1 MSDWHEPPMMEGP
14 PGALT
19 RIDGRDYLYFGGTS
33 YLGLSGHPEVI
44 EAGCAAMREYGVHAA
59 TSRSGFGSS
68 AIVLDVER
76 RAAEFFGTETSFYYA
91 SGYAGN
97 HILVQA
103 LADRAD
109 LALIDESAHF
119 SVEEASRLLG
129 KPIIR
134 FRHRD
139 PDDLRRKLHEHVP
152 HDQRP
157 IVLTDG
163 VFALSGALAPLDGYL
178 EALREYE
185 TAALLVDDAHGFGS
199 IGANGRG
206 TLEHL
211 GLWSG
216 EVNGDP
222 AAKRT
227 AIFVCGTLSKA
238 IGGYGGIIPG
248 NRALFK
254 CARRTSHY
262 YEGASPPPAAAAG
275 ATAKA
280 LEIVASQPKLRDRLK
295 QNAARLRAGLRA
307 LGLTVHASPAPIIAL
322 EIGTSDNMQ
331 RIHDELRRA
340 GIIVPYFAAY
350 SGSGAAGK
358 LRIAV
363 VATHTDEMLDR
374 LVAELGKRI

>member
-1 MSDWHEPPMMEGP
+1 MEAP
-14 PGALT
+14 PGAMT

-44 EAGCAAMREYGVHAA
+44 EAGCAAMRRYGVHAA
-59 TSRSGFGSS
+59 TSRSGFGNSPV
-68 AIVLDVER
+68 VLDVER
-76 RAAEFFGTETSFYYA
+76 RAAELFGTETAFYYA

-97 HILVQA
+97 HILIQA

-109 LALIDESAHF
+109 IVLMDDSAHF
-119 SVEEASRLLG
+119 SLEEASRLPG
-129 KPIIR
+129 KPIVR
-134 FRHRD
+134 FRHCD
-139 PDDLRRKLHEHVP
+139 PDNLLRKLHEHVP
-152 HDQRP
+152 HDRRP
-157 IVLTDG
+157 ILMTDG
-163 VFALSGALAPLDGYL
+163 VFALSGAIAPLDGYL

-185 TAALLVDDAHGFGS
+185 TATLLVDDAHGFGS

-248 NRALFK
+248 NRALFE

-262 YEGASPPPAAAAG
+262 YEGASPPAAAAAG

-280 LEIVASQPKLRDRLK
+280 LEIVASQPTLRNRLK
-295 QNAARLRAGLRA
+295 KNAARLRAGLRA
-307 LGLTVHASPAPIIAL
+307 LGLAVHASPAPIIAL
-322 EIGTSDNMQ
+322 EIGASDNMQ

-363 VATHTDEMLDR
+363 FATHTDEMLDR
-374 LVAELGKRI
+374 LVEELGKVL